1 MPAYVGI
8 GEILIREGK
17 TKQAVEILKKVYA
30 KTRSNIILHR
40 LEELFLE
47 QGEPSEIIRVYQ
59 EALRQDP
66 NNPALQFYLGKLYY
80 RLEMVDEA
88 FDILSTVEGVQD
100 QLADYH
106 KIMANLYLRKHADGT
121 GRHRT
126 EEGPAF
132 QKTRGRPLCLYRL
145 PARIDRMVWALPKL
159 WDLEYVGRIAL
170 AERRW
175 SSGSRCRQQPPPSLS
190 GSLPRHC
197 FSLRNRVGFRPARLP
212 DTRSHLHRSQYN
224 PLQMMECPMVDYQD
238 YAAKALRDETLTRDE
253 CQAVL
258 DTPDE
263 QLLGLLQAAFTVRS
277 RYFGKTVRLQM
288 LQNAKSGAC
297 QEDCHYCS
305 QSAISTAPIERYNLV
320 PQQQMIDGA
329 RQAAASKA
337 QRYCIVISGRSPLD
351 REIDEIAG
359 AVRSIKQEIPIQI
372 CCSLGLMNEQQAKRL
387 KAAGVDRV
395 NHNLNTSEAFHSS
408 ICTTHTFQD
417 RLSTIRNARAAG
429 LEICSGGI
437 VGMGEKDEDL
447 IDLAMAL
454 RRCEAGLDSTEHA
467 PSGNRH
473 AAREL

>member
-1 MPAYVGI
+1 M
-8 GEILIREGK
+8 
-17 TKQAVEILKKVYA
+17 
-30 KTRSNIILHR
+30 
-40 LEELFLE
+40 
-47 QGEPSEIIRVYQ
+47 
-59 EALRQDP
+59 
-66 NNPALQFYLGKLYY
+66 
-80 RLEMVDEA
+80 
-88 FDILSTVEGVQD
+88 
-100 QLADYH
+100 
-106 KIMANLYLRKHADGT
+106 
-121 GRHRT
+121 
-126 EEGPAF
+126 
-132 QKTRGRPLCLYRL
+132 
-145 PARIDRMVWALPKL
+145 
-159 WDLEYVGRIAL
+159 
-170 AERRW
+170 
-175 SSGSRCRQQPPPSLS
+175 
-190 GSLPRHC
+190 
-197 FSLRNRVGFRPARLP
+197 
-212 DTRSHLHRSQYN
+212 
-224 PLQMMECPMVDYQD
+224 
-238 YAAKALRDETLTRDE
+238 
-253 CQAVL
+253 
-258 DTPDE
+258 
-263 QLLGLLQAAFTVRS
+263 LGLLQAAFTVRS

-305 QSAISTAPIERYNLV
+305 QSAISTAPIERYNLL
-320 PQQQMIDGA
+320 PQKQMIDGA

-454 RRCEAGLDSTEHA
+454 IEVKPDSIPLNTLHPATGTPLEHCDQLTPQRCLKVLCLFRFLHPRTELRIAGGREHNLRSLQPLALYPADSSLRERLPHDTRPAGPRSLGHDRG
-467 PSGNRH
+467 SGLQDRSGLPAAGGNLTGSTVSTRTVRSPRCIIIAGPNGAGKTTFAREFLLRETGVIH
-473 AAREL
+473 FVNADLIAGGLSPLRPELAARQAGRLVLIGTHSFGESSGGFCI